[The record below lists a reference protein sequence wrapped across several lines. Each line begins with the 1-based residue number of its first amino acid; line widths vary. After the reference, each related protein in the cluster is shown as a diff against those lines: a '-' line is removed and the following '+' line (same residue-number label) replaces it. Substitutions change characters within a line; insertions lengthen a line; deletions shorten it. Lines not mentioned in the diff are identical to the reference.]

1 MKNRAVTFASLA
13 GLVVVC
19 VLAYVFVGRSSNA
32 EPANVAAAKD
42 NAKDAV
48 KGAAKDG
55 VPKGPP
61 AQKGPG
67 GPGGPSPVEVVDL
80 KTSLVKEDLQAVG
93 ALRSNESVMMRPE
106 VAGRIAAIGFRDGQP
121 VKRGQMLIQLD
132 AALNEAEVAQA
143 RAELDLASS
152 NLKRTEDLARKN
164 FVSGSAQ
171 ETAASSVEVLAAKL
185 KLAEARL
192 AKMRIQAP
200 FDGVVGIRN
209 VSIGDYVKDG
219 ADLINIEDIGV
230 LKVDFRLP
238 ERYLT
243 QLKSGQAVEVMADAL
258 PGNRY
263 NGAIEAINPR
273 IDANGRSLEVR
284 AKLSNADGRL
294 RPGMFARVRV
304 IVGERANALMVPEE
318 AIVPLGDDFFVYTVV
333 DGKANRIRVKLGVR
347 RDSQVELLE
356 GVKPGDKVVTAGMRV
371 QRDGQPVR
379 IVERSVPPVQAEE
392 KKS

>member
-1 MKNRAVTFASLA
+1 MKNRAVTFVSLA
-13 GLVVVC
+13 GLVAVC
-19 VLAYVFVGRSSNA
+19 ALAYFLVGRGSNA
-32 EPANVAAAKD
+32 EPANATPKQDTKPAAAKGS
-42 NAKDAV
+42 APV
-48 KGAAKDG
+48 
-55 VPKGPP
+55 
-61 AQKGPG
+61 
-67 GPGGPSPVEVVDL
+67 GGPSPVEVVDL
-80 KTSLVKEDLQAVG
+80 KTSVVHEDLQAVG

-121 VKRGQMLIQLD
+121 VKRGQLLVQLD

-143 RAELDLASS
+143 RAELDLAKS
-152 NLKRTEDLARKN
+152 NLKRTEDLASKN

-171 ETAASSVEVLAAKL
+171 ETAASSVEVLAARL
-185 KLAEARL
+185 KLAEVRL

-209 VSIGDYVKDG
+209 VSVGDYVKDG

-238 ERYLT
+238 ERYLP
-243 QLKSGQAVEVMADAL
+243 QMRPGQAVEVSADAF
-258 PGNRY
+258 PNSRY
-263 NGAIEAINPR
+263 RGAVEAINPR
-273 IDANGRSLEVR
+273 VDANGRSLELR
-284 AKLSNADGRL
+284 ARLSNSDGRL
-294 RPGMFARVRV
+294 RPGMFARVRI
-304 IVGERANALMVPEE
+304 IVGERANALLVPEE
-318 AIVPLGDDFFVYTVV
+318 AIVPLGDDFFVFTVV

-356 GVKPGDKVVTAGMRV
+356 GVKPGDKVITAGMRV

-379 IVERSVPPVQAEE
+379 IVERPPSPPKAE

>member
-1 MKNRAVTFASLA
+1 MKNRAVTFVSLA

-19 VLAYVFVGRSSNA
+19 ALAFYLVGRSTNA
-32 EPANVAAAKD
+32 EPVLANAAKQD
-42 NAKDAV
+42 IKASAK
-48 KGAAKDG
+48 GST
-55 VPKGPP
+55 
-61 AQKGPG
+61 PG
-67 GPGGPSPVEVVDL
+67 GSAPSPVEVVDL
-80 KTSLVKEDLQAVG
+80 KTSVVQEDLQAVG

-106 VAGRIAAIGFRDGQP
+106 VPGRIASIGFRDGQP
-121 VKRGQMLIQLD
+121 VKRGQLLVELD

-143 RAELDLASS
+143 RAELDLARS
-152 NLKRTEDLARKN
+152 NLKRMEDLASKN

-171 ETAASSVEVLAAKL
+171 ETAASNVEVLAARL

-192 AKMRIQAP
+192 AKMRILAP

-209 VSIGDYVKDG
+209 ISVGDYVKDG
-219 ADLINIEDIGV
+219 ADLINIEDIGI

-238 ERYLT
+238 ERYLP
-243 QLKSGQAVEVMADAL
+243 QMRSGQAVEVTADAL
-258 PGNRY
+258 PGGRY
-263 NGAIEAINPR
+263 RGAIEAINPR
-273 IDANGRSLEVR
+273 VDANGRSLELR
-284 AKLSNADGRL
+284 ARLSNSDGRL
-294 RPGMFARVRV
+294 RPGMFARVRI
-304 IVGERANALMVPEE
+304 IVGERTNALLVPEE

-347 RDSQVELLE
+347 RDSQVELLD

-379 IVERSVPPVQAEE
+379 IVERTIPPQ

>member
-1 MKNRAVTFASLA
+1 MKKRAVTFVSLA
-13 GLVVVC
+13 GLVGVC
-19 VLAYVFVGRSSNA
+19 ALAYFLFGRGSSA
-32 EPANVAAAKD
+32 EPTSTAPKEVAKSA
-42 NAKDAV
+42 
-48 KGAAKDG
+48 
-55 VPKGPP
+55 P
-61 AQKGPG
+61 QKGPAPGGG
-67 GPGGPSPVEVVDL
+67 GPFPVEVVDL
-80 KTSLVKEDLQAVG
+80 KTTLVLEDLQAVG

-106 VAGRIAAIGFRDGQP
+106 VAGRIAAVGFRDGQP

-132 AALNEAEVAQA
+132 ASLNEAEVAQA
-143 RAELDLASS
+143 RAELDLATS

-238 ERYLT
+238 ERYLP
-243 QLKSGQAVEVMADAL
+243 QLRSGQAVEVSADAV
-258 PGNRY
+258 PGRSY
-263 NGAIEAINPR
+263 RGAVEAINPR

-284 AKLSNADGRL
+284 ARLSNADGRL
-294 RPGMFARVRV
+294 RPGLFARVRV
-304 IVGERANALMVPEE
+304 IVGERANALLVPEE
-318 AIVPLGDDFFVYTVV
+318 AIVPMGDDFFVFTVV
-333 DGKANRIRVKLGVR
+333 DGKASRIRVKLGVR
-347 RDSQVELLE
+347 RESQVELLE
-356 GVKPGDKVVTAGMRV
+356 GVKPGDKVITAGMRV

-379 IVERSVPPVQAEE
+379 IVERAIAPPKAEE

>member
-1 MKNRAVTFASLA
+1 MKNRAVTFVSLA

-19 VLAYVFVGRSSNA
+19 ALAYYLVGRGSNA
-32 EPANVAAAKD
+32 EPALANAAKQD
-42 NAKDAV
+42 TKAP
-48 KGAAKDG
+48 
-55 VPKGPP
+55 PKGGAP
-61 AQKGPG
+61 AGL
-67 GPGGPSPVEVVDL
+67 GPSPVEVVDL
-80 KTSLVKEDLQAVG
+80 KASVVQEDLQAVG
-93 ALRSNESVMMRPE
+93 ALGSNESVMMRPE
-106 VAGRIAAIGFRDGQP
+106 VPGRVASIGFRDGQP
-121 VKRGQMLIQLD
+121 VKRGQVLVQLD

-143 RAELDLASS
+143 RAELDLAQS
-152 NLKRTEDLARKN
+152 NLKRTADLASKN

-171 ETAASSVEVLAAKL
+171 ETAASNVEVLAARL

-209 VSIGDYVKDG
+209 ISVGDYVKDG
-219 ADLINIEDIGV
+219 ADLINIEDIGI

-238 ERYLT
+238 ERYL
-243 QLKSGQAVEVMADAL
+243 QQMRAGQAVEVTADAL

-263 NGAIEAINPR
+263 RGAIEAINPR
-273 IDANGRSLEVR
+273 VDANGRSIEVR
-284 AKLSNADGRL
+284 ARLSNSDGRL

-304 IVGERANALMVPEE
+304 IVGERTNALLVPEE

-347 RDSQVELLE
+347 RDAQVELLD

-379 IVERSVPPVQAEE
+379 IVERAIAPP

>member
-1 MKNRAVTFASLA
+1 M
-13 GLVVVC
+13 VC
-19 VLAYVFVGRSSNA
+19 VSAYVLINRTSNA
-32 EPANVAAAKD
+32 ASGDRATVVAKD
-42 NAKDAV
+42 TS
-48 KGAAKDG
+48 KDG
-55 VPKGPP
+55 APKAAPGQ
-61 AQKGPG
+61 AGQKGQG
-67 GPGGPSPVEVVDL
+67 GPGAPSPVEVVDL
-80 KTSLVKEDLQAVG
+80 QTSLVKEDLQAVG

-143 RAELDLASS
+143 RAELDLATS

-171 ETAASSVEVLAAKL
+171 ETAASNAEVLAAKL

-192 AKMRIQAP
+192 AKMRIVAP
-200 FDGVVGIRN
+200 FDGVVGIRS
-209 VSIGDYVKDG
+209 VSIGDYVRDG
-219 ADLINIEDIGV
+219 ADLVNIEDIGT

-243 QLKSGQAVEVMADAL
+243 QLRAGQAVEVVADAL
-258 PGNRY
+258 PGARY
-263 NGAIEAINPR
+263 KGTVEAINPR

-284 AKLSNADGRL
+284 ARLSNADGRL

-333 DGKANRIRVKLGVR
+333 DGKANRVRVKLGVR

-379 IVERSVPPVQAEE
+379 IVGPSVPAPKGEE

>member
-1 MKNRAVTFASLA
+1 MKKRAVTFVSLA
-13 GLVVVC
+13 GLVGVC
-19 VLAYVFVGRSSNA
+19 ALAYFLFGRGSSA
-32 EPANVAAAKD
+32 EPTSTAPKEVAKSA
-42 NAKDAV
+42 
-48 KGAAKDG
+48 
-55 VPKGPP
+55 P
-61 AQKGPG
+61 QKGPAPGGG
-67 GPGGPSPVEVVDL
+67 GPFPVEVVDL
-80 KTSLVKEDLQAVG
+80 KTTLVLEDLQAVG

-106 VAGRIAAIGFRDGQP
+106 VAGRIAAIGFRDGHP

-132 AALNEAEVAQA
+132 ASLNEAEVAQA
-143 RAELDLASS
+143 RAELDLATS

-238 ERYLT
+238 ERYLP
-243 QLKSGQAVEVMADAL
+243 QLRSGQAVEVSADAV
-258 PGNRY
+258 PGRSY
-263 NGAIEAINPR
+263 RGAVEAINPR

-284 AKLSNADGRL
+284 ARLSNADGRL
-294 RPGMFARVRV
+294 RPGLFARVRV
-304 IVGERANALMVPEE
+304 IVGERANALLVPEE
-318 AIVPLGDDFFVYTVV
+318 AIVPMGDDFFVFTVV
-333 DGKANRIRVKLGVR
+333 DGKASRIRVKLGVR
-347 RDSQVELLE
+347 RESQVELLE
-356 GVKPGDKVVTAGMRV
+356 GVKPGDKVITAGMRV

-379 IVERSVPPVQAEE
+379 IVERAIAPPKAEE

>member
-1 MKNRAVTFASLA
+1 MKNRAVTFVSLA
-13 GLVVVC
+13 GLAVVC
-19 VLAYVFVGRSSNA
+19 ALAYYLVGRGSNA
-32 EPANVAAAKD
+32 EPALANAAKQD
-42 NAKDAV
+42 INV
-48 KGAAKDG
+48 P
-55 VPKGPP
+55 PKGGAP
-61 AQKGPG
+61 AGF
-67 GPGGPSPVEVVDL
+67 GPSPVEVVDL
-80 KTSLVKEDLQAVG
+80 KTSVVQEDLQAVG

-106 VAGRIAAIGFRDGQP
+106 VPGRIASIGFRDGQP
-121 VKRGQMLIQLD
+121 VKRGQVLVQLD

-143 RAELDLASS
+143 RAELDLAQS
-152 NLKRTEDLARKN
+152 NLKRTADLASKN

-171 ETAASSVEVLAAKL
+171 ETAASNVEVLAARL

-209 VSIGDYVKDG
+209 ISVGDYVKDG

-238 ERYLT
+238 ERYL
-243 QLKSGQAVEVMADAL
+243 QQMRADQAVEVTADAQ

-263 NGAIEAINPR
+263 RGAIEAINPR

-284 AKLSNADGRL
+284 ARLSNSDGRL

-304 IVGERANALMVPEE
+304 IVGERTNALLVPEE

-347 RDSQVELLE
+347 RDAQVELLD

-379 IVERSVPPVQAEE
+379 IVERASAPA

>member
-1 MKNRAVTFASLA
+1 
-13 GLVVVC
+13 
-19 VLAYVFVGRSSNA
+19 
-32 EPANVAAAKD
+32 
-42 NAKDAV
+42 
-48 KGAAKDG
+48 
-55 VPKGPP
+55 
-61 AQKGPG
+61 
-67 GPGGPSPVEVVDL
+67 
-80 KTSLVKEDLQAVG
+80 
-93 ALRSNESVMMRPE
+93 
-106 VAGRIAAIGFRDGQP
+106 
-121 VKRGQMLIQLD
+121 MLIQLD

-243 QLKSGQAVEVMADAL
+243 QLKSGQAVEVVADAL

-263 NGAIEAINPR
+263 KGAIEAINPR

-284 AKLSNADGRL
+284 AKLSNAEGRL

-379 IVERSVPPVQAEE
+379 VVERAVPAQPEE

>member
-1 MKNRAVTFASLA
+1 MKKRAVTFVSLA
-13 GLVVVC
+13 GLVGVC
-19 VLAYVFVGRSSNA
+19 ALAYFLFGRGSSA
-32 EPANVAAAKD
+32 EPASTAPKEVAKSA
-42 NAKDAV
+42 
-48 KGAAKDG
+48 
-55 VPKGPP
+55 P
-61 AQKGPG
+61 QKGPAPGGG
-67 GPGGPSPVEVVDL
+67 GPFPVEVVDL
-80 KTSLVKEDLQAVG
+80 KTTLVLEDLQAVG

-132 AALNEAEVAQA
+132 ASLNEAEVAQA
-143 RAELDLASS
+143 RAELDLATS

-238 ERYLT
+238 ERYLP
-243 QLKSGQAVEVMADAL
+243 QLRSGQAVEVSADAV
-258 PGNRY
+258 PGRSY
-263 NGAIEAINPR
+263 RGAVEAINPR

-284 AKLSNADGRL
+284 ARLSNADGRL
-294 RPGMFARVRV
+294 RPGLFARVRV
-304 IVGERANALMVPEE
+304 IVGERANALLVPEE
-318 AIVPLGDDFFVYTVV
+318 AIVPMGDDFFVFTVV
-333 DGKANRIRVKLGVR
+333 DGKASRIRVKLGVR
-347 RDSQVELLE
+347 RESQVELLE
-356 GVKPGDKVVTAGMRV
+356 GVKPGDKVITAGMRV

-379 IVERSVPPVQAEE
+379 IVERAIAPAKVEE